1 MIEMYLLEQFVAFA
15 QTGTLSGASEK
26 LHISQPALS
35 NSMKKI
41 EDILGVSLFERKSN
55 RLVLNE
61 NGKLASEIPYE
72 NGKLHGVVKQYYE
85 NGSLQAQVT
94 YENGNIISM
103 QNYTVDAFGSSAGF
117 FIEYSYDEQGRVI
130 ERKNYNNYG
139 TGLVLAGRI
148 EYYYDETTGS
158 LVTEKCYTVFWEGE
172 SMTSYIEY
180 SYDRSGRLVKED
192 TYTDSNVSARIEYI
206 YDEDGRLSEQLDYL
220 LSENGTELVL
230 SRKTDRT
237 YDENG
242 NILSVKGY
250 QNQGTSSTPNW
261 VADSETKFV
270 YDMDRLA
277 ENVVYPYHMEKD
289 FNYGLG
295 SMQMDVFLESTNLL
309 VQDSTYL
316 EFEGAGWN
324 LSDVVDYNY
333 TEERP
338 ARPEPSAVESV
349 DAADEISL
357 VILCGRIYLYGV
369 EEGAAVNVYDADGR
383 ILLSA
388 SYTEGGIPVNG
399 MAPGMK
405 IVRTGKFTGKF
416 ML

>member
-1 MIEMYLLEQFVAFA
+1 MKKIYSLALLAAVSLGAFA
-15 QTGTLSGASEK
+15 QQEEEPSLY
-26 LHISQPALS
+26 LS
-35 NSMKKI
+35 NFESQI
-41 EDILGVSLFERKSN
+41 AGDSGEGSFSEFYYNEENLVDSILWSSGELIHSN
-55 RLVLNE
+55 
-61 NGKLASEIPYE
+61 AY
-72 NGKLHGVVKQYYE
+72 
-85 NGSLQAQVT
+85 T

-103 QNYTVDAFGSSAGF
+103 QNYTVDAFSSSAGF

-180 SYDRSGRLVKED
+180 SYDGSGRLVKED

-338 ARPEPSAVESV
+338 ARPEPSAVESMY
-349 DAADEISL
+349 AADEISL

-383 ILLSA
+383 ILRSA
-388 SYTEGGIPVNG
+388 SYTEGGRPVNG

>member
-1 MIEMYLLEQFVAFA
+1 MKKIYSLALLAAVSLGAFA
-15 QTGTLSGASEK
+15 QQEEEPSLY
-26 LHISQPALS
+26 LS
-35 NSMKKI
+35 NFESQI
-41 EDILGVSLFERKSN
+41 AGDSEEGSFSEFYYNEENLVDSILWSSGELIHSN
-55 RLVLNE
+55 
-61 NGKLASEIPYE
+61 AY
-72 NGKLHGVVKQYYE
+72 
-85 NGSLQAQVT
+85 T

-242 NILSVKGY
+242 NPAAEKTVRTAGILIIWKRILI
-250 QNQGTSSTPNW
+250 T
-261 VADSETKFV
+261 
-270 YDMDRLA
+270 
-277 ENVVYPYHMEKD
+277 
-289 FNYGLG
+289 GLVPCRWM
-295 SMQMDVFLESTNLL
+295 SFWNLL
-309 VQDSTYL
+309 
-316 EFEGAGWN
+316 
-324 LSDVVDYNY
+324 
-333 TEERP
+333 
-338 ARPEPSAVESV
+338 
-349 DAADEISL
+349 I
-357 VILCGRIYLYGV
+357 C
-369 EEGAAVNVYDADGR
+369 
-383 ILLSA
+383 
-388 SYTEGGIPVNG
+388 
-399 MAPGMK
+399 
-405 IVRTGKFTGKF
+405 
-416 ML
+416 